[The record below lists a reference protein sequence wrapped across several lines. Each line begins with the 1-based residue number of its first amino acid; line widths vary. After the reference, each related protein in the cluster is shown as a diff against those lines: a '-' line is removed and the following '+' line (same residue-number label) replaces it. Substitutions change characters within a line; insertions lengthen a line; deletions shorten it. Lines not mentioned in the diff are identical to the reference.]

1 MSSASD
7 GLRKIKAVLERD
19 ETVEQ
24 ADLSLIGGK
33 VCPAC
38 NRKYPKDSLSAVC
51 TKDRTLLMIDREHL
65 QVTTGVLNESRFARR
80 YQIKRFVGEGD
91 LTQVYLAHDME
102 TWGEVLIKLI
112 KPHMLGTPRRIRRF
126 ADALQETM
134 SLQHPGIVKVLDSG
148 IMAETKAAP
157 PQVYV
162 VVENLKTY
170 KSLKTIL
177 HKTGPM
183 APYVVIETMLKA
195 CEILQYAF
203 EQGWLHKDLKPS
215 NIFISLEGEQVSVK
229 ISDFGVAER
238 MFRSLEWETNATKTA
253 SIYGHAAYIAPEV
266 AFGAGGG
273 GSKTS
278 ADAGNSDEGAAG
290 SGGSIGE
297 NTVASEIYSLGCI
310 MYHVL
315 KGMQPFE
322 GNNDFDTLTQHMGKR
337 PKPFADELKV
347 PKELEA
353 IIMKC
358 LEKDSKGRYNGFGEL
373 AGALNTVT

>member
-19 ETVEQ
+19 ETAEQ
-24 ADLSLIGGK
+24 ADLELVGGK

-102 TWGEVLIKLI
+102 TWGEVLIKVI

-126 ADALQETM
+126 ADALQETI
-134 SLQHPGIVKVLDSG
+134 SLQHSGIVKVLDSG

-183 APYVVIETMLKA
+183 APYVVIEAMLKT

-215 NIFISLEGEQVSVK
+215 NIFISLNGEQVSVK

-238 MFRSLEWETNATKTA
+238 MFRSLEWENNATKTA
-253 SIYGHAAYIAPEV
+253 SIYGNAAYIAPEV

-273 GSKTS
+273 GRNDGGSPL
-278 ADAGNSDEGAAG
+278 
-290 SGGSIGE
+290 SGGIIGE
-297 NTVASEIYSLGCI
+297 HTVASEIYSLGCI

-322 GNNDFDTLTQHMGKR
+322 GNNDFDTLTQQLGKL

-353 IIMKC
+353 IVMKC
-358 LEKDSKGRYNGFGEL
+358 LEKDAKGRYQSFSEL
-373 AGALNTVT
+373 ATVLNEVA